1 MKNVESFTVRANL
14 ITRSLI
20 PENKETPIQFLKDDN
35 VSHKLFYR
43 RNHFSYPNFLTS
55 FYYLPIEGF
64 VYSSKTFS
72 MQEILTF
79 PPKTLKVVLE
89 CAGDKRD
96 LFNPKVFGEQWGK
109 GAISQGIWKGIPLR
123 TLLQFTGLH
132 ADAKEIVVEGYDIG
146 ERTDSNEI
154 VHFSRSLPLEKAL
167 DPNTIIAYEY
177 NGYPIPF
184 KHGYPLRLIVPG
196 WYAMA
201 SVKWIKR
208 IKVIDKQFKG
218 PFQSV
223 DYVYYPHEDNDNES
237 FPVTTINVNSTIQ
250 KPLDMQTL
258 NTGIHEIKGIAWTG
272 VGKITKIDISL
283 DNGATWNACQ
293 FTSSTENHAWTHW
306 SYIWEI
312 KEQGEY
318 TILIKATDSEGNVQP
333 EKPMWN
339 RKGYGYNAIECIK
352 VKIE

>member
-1 MKNVESFTVRANL
+1 MKKVEDSTVRASL

-20 PENKETPIQFLKDDN
+20 PENKETPIQFLKDDS
-35 VSHKLFYR
+35 VSDRLFYR
-43 RNHFSYPNFLTS
+43 RNHFSYPNFLSS

-89 CAGDKRD
+89 CAGDKRG
-96 LFNPKVFGEQWGK
+96 LFKPKVFGEQWEK
-109 GAISQGIWKGIPLR
+109 GAISQGSWKGVPLR
-123 TLLQFTGLH
+123 TLLKFTGLH
-132 ADAKEIVVEGYDIG
+132 ADAKEIVVEGYDVG
-146 ERTDSNEI
+146 ERTDFNEI
-154 VHFSRSLPLEKAL
+154 VPFSRSLPLEKAL
-167 DPNTIIAYEY
+167 DSNTIIAYEY
-177 NGYPIPF
+177 NGHPIPF

-218 PFQSV
+218 PFQAI
-223 DYVYYPHEDNDNES
+223 DYFYYPHEENDNEN
-237 FPVTTINVNSTIQ
+237 FPVTTINVNSNIQ
-250 KPLDMQTL
+250 KPLDMQML

-272 VGKITKIDISL
+272 VGKITKVDISL

-306 SYIWEI
+306 AYIWEI
-312 KEQGEY
+312 KEPGEY

-339 RKGYGYNAIECIK
+339 RKGYGYNAIEHIK
-352 VKIE
+352 LKIE